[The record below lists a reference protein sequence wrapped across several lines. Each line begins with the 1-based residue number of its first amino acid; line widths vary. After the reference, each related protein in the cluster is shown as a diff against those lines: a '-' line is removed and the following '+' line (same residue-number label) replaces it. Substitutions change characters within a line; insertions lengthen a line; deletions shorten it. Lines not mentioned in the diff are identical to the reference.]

1 MAKRTRAKPQANQ
14 EHEAWEMPKRVTLSS
29 YQQAAWTI
37 IDQNTVSVLAGEA
50 GSGKTFSALHYGIE
64 AIKAGRFEDLIVVRS
79 PIEAGRSRMG
89 FIPGTVAEKMAPW
102 CAPMIEIAKLLKFDR
117 EIKFLAPGFIQGMT
131 FGSSFVLCD
140 EAQNMDLM
148 EWEMVVT
155 RLGKDSKICFTGDAH
170 QDTRQSNGMIPF
182 MEATAGVTSI
192 GQYVFPLEA
201 NQRHPVVRDV
211 TRALRKYRDAVS
223 GS

>member
-1 MAKRTRAKPQANQ
+1 MAKRARTKTPATQ
-14 EHEAWEMPKRVTLSS
+14 EHEVWEVPKRVSLSS
-29 YQQAAWTI
+29 YQQAAWGV
-37 IDQNTVSVLAGEA
+37 IDTNTVSVLAGEA
-50 GSGKTFSALHYGIE
+50 GSGKTFAALHYGIE

-102 CAPMIEIAKLLKFDR
+102 CAPMIEIAKLLKFDK

-155 RLGKDSKICFTGDAH
+155 RLGKTSKICFCGDAH
-170 QDTRQSNGMIPF
+170 QDTRRMGGMVPF

-192 GQYVFPLEA
+192 GQYLFPDEA

-211 TRALRKYRDAVS
+211 TRALRKYREAKD
-223 GS
+223 GF